1 MIPISDLVGIE
12 FPSKALALMLYE
24 AYLKSMS
31 WYMVLFH
38 EPTMRKM
45 IEQSAASGVVR
56 RSEMPQVL
64 LMLIIIVIG
73 ARFATISQVQR
84 ECPSTDLPSIVEG
97 MVRTIEEKYLSCI
110 EILTV
115 DSVMFAYLLSVH

>member
-1 MIPISDLVGIE
+1 
-12 FPSKALALMLYE
+12 
-24 AYLKSMS
+24 
-31 WYMVLFH
+31 
-38 EPTMRKM
+38 
-45 IEQSAASGVVR
+45 
-56 RSEMPQVL
+56 
-64 LMLIIIVIG
+64 MLIIIVIG

-115 DSVMFAYLLSVH
+115 DSVMFAYLLSVHYLSTRCTKRAFLVKAAGLRAGQAMELHQESRWGDIDPIERQVRRRVWWMLFVSDG